1 MRKFLLSFVLVT
13 SLAAGAAWA
22 DPYKPNE
29 AGVTMGHWH
38 LNSRYVE
45 ANKKIFVALGGS
57 AVKVGVF
64 EIVRFPGVNVYLNLP
79 PGSPAATGGTVGTV
93 INHVGFVVPNVQEA
107 VAKLKDL
114 NVAIATGVNGIN
126 GRLDQAF
133 VTTPDGLKL
142 EFLEDNDQKVPIR
155 SRHVHFYVAESAI
168 PDMQVWYG
176 KFFGAKPGMRGR
188 YRAAEVPGA
197 TLIFTKSDIPT
208 VTTKGHVLDHIGFD
222 VLDIAAALK
231 KFEAAGIEPIAPAVK
246 NPANGVWIAFIH
258 DPWGTYIELNQRPDQ
273 TYLD

>member
-1 MRKFLLSFVLVT
+1 
-13 SLAAGAAWA
+13 
-22 DPYKPNE
+22 
-29 AGVTMGHWH
+29 
-38 LNSRYVE
+38 
-45 ANKKIFVALGGS
+45 
-57 AVKVGVF
+57 VGVF
-64 EIVRFPGVNVYLNLP
+64 DIVRFPGVNVYLNLP
-79 PGSPAATGGTVGTV
+79 PGSPAAAGGTVGTV
-93 INHVGFVVPNVQEA
+93 INHVGFVVPNVQAA

-114 NVAIATGVNGIN
+114 NVTIATGANSIN

-142 EFLEDNDQKVPIR
+142 EFLEDNNQKVPIR
-155 SRHVHFYVAESAI
+155 SHHVHFYVAESAI

-176 KFFGAKPGMRGR
+176 RFFGAKPGMRGR
-188 YRAAEVPGA
+188 YRVAEVPGA
-197 TLIFTKSDIPT
+197 TLTFTKSDIPT

-231 KFEAAGIEPIAPAVK
+231 KLEADGIEPVAPAVK

-258 DPWGTYIELNQRPDQ
+258 DPWGTYIELNQRPNQ